1 MFEFEVIQDLKPNDE
16 ILEIIK
22 NYDYTVKNGKKRLID
37 CIEIKRNKNYNI
49 EITNIKFT
57 EDFISKSSTDYINYL
72 YEILKNNNV
81 GFHYKEAI
89 NKQEL
94 EKLQEDY
101 FVFSNTKIA
110 NNEYDNATLT
120 IYNELLKQNFYENGI
135 INCPYIDDENVVDYL
150 TLIPRVPSE
159 IV

>member
-1 MFEFEVIQDLKPNDE
+1 MI
-16 ILEIIK
+16 
-22 NYDYTVKNGKKRLID
+22 KRLID
-37 CIEIKRNKNYNI
+37 TIEIKRDKNYNI

-57 EDFISKSSTDYINYL
+57 EEFISKSSTDYINYL

-89 NKQEL
+89 DKQEL

-120 IYNELLKQNFYENGI
+120 IYEFL
-135 INCPYIDDENVVDYL
+135 
-150 TLIPRVPSE
+150 
-159 IV
+159 